1 MVRAWVTWMISS
13 STDLHT
19 LHEYLLVAIIPH
31 NSEIFLT
38 FFLEEQCYVTS
49 YGGGN
54 QVVDLFY

>member
-1 MVRAWVTWMISS
+1 MVEAWETWMISS

-19 LHEYLLVAIIPH
+19 LNEYLLVTVIPH

-38 FFLEEQCYVTS
+38 FFLEEKCYVTS